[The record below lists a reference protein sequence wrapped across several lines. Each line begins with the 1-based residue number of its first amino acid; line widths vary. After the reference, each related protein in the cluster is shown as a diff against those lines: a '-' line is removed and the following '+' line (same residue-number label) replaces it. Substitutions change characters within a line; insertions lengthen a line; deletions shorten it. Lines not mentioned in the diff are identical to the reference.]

1 MPETIAPPFWHPAVK
16 GAFILD
22 WDGVLADTKLDFS
35 ALRQRYFGGRIV
47 PLIEAAENF
56 PPPVREEIRD
66 EVRRVEMEG
75 ADRAVPVPG
84 AHEFIA
90 WLRNCGKPWAVVS
103 RNCRNSILLAAERCG
118 IELPPVLLS
127 REDPAVKPEPE
138 ALFLAA
144 ERLGVAPG
152 DCVMVGDFIY
162 DMLGARRAVVRC
174 VLTGRGNVEW
184 GSLPHALQLSGGS
197 GGPLAPRTLG
207 VPQPRCGAGR
217 GPPSR
222 SESAPVGPAG
232 GGRAPPG
239 PQAGTAGRGL
249 SVRPEGFPAPN
260 GGLGGLEPSAP
271 PDRPSPSGGPAGGP
285 DPALALRAGPDRN
298 GPRTGGAVARHG
310 SRPLGYRSGRLSARH
325 IRPVGRCPSVMRER
339 HEGI

>member
-1 MPETIAPPFWHPAVK
+1 MLETIAPPFWHPAVK

-56 PPPVREEIRD
+56 PSPVREEIRD
-66 EVRRVEMEG
+66 EIRRVEMEG

-90 WLRNCGKPWAVVS
+90 WLRDCGKPWAVVS
-103 RNCRNSILLAAERCG
+103 RNCRDSILLAAERCG

-144 ERLGVAPG
+144 ERLGVAPD

-162 DMLGARRAVVRC
+162 DMLGARRAAVRC

-184 GSLPHALQLSGGS
+184 GGLADAAYPTLCSFLAALEAPSPLVPWEYRSLAAERGEDYLRAVNRRLWILPEAGALRQALRLARRGAVYLSVPKDARLRMEDWEDSSLPPRLIDR
-197 GGPLAPRTLG
+197 PLPEVLREVLTPRW
-207 VPQPRCGAGR
+207 PC
-217 GPPSR
+217 
-222 SESAPVGPAG
+222 
-232 GGRAPPG
+232 
-239 PQAGTAGRGL
+239 
-249 SVRPEGFPAPN
+249 VRVLTETDPAP
-260 GGLGGLEPSAP
+260 A
-271 PDRPSPSGGPAGGP
+271 
-285 DPALALRAGPDRN
+285 
-298 GPRTGGAVARHG
+298 
-310 SRPLGYRSGRLSARH
+310 RLS
-325 IRPVGRCPSVMRER
+325 PVPVPDLSDADPDAFLSDMSGMSGSDLPS
-339 HEGI
+339 

>member
-1 MPETIAPPFWHPAVK
+1 MLETIAPPFWHPAVK

-47 PLIEAAENF
+47 PLIEAAEAF

-90 WLRNCGKPWAVVS
+90 WLRDCGKPWAVVS
-103 RNCRNSILLAAERCG
+103 RNCRDSILLAAERCG
-118 IELPPVLLS
+118 IELPPILLS

-144 ERLGVAPG
+144 ERLGVAPD

-162 DMLGARRAVVRC
+162 DMLGARRAAVRC
-174 VLTGRGNVEW
+174 VLAGRDNVEW
-184 GSLPHALQLSGGS
+184 GGLADAAYPTLRGFLAALKAPSPLVPWEYRSLAAERGEDYLRAVNRRLWILSGAGALRQALRLARRGAVYLSVPKDARLRMEDWEDSSLPPRLIDRSLPEVLREVLVPRWPCVRVLTETDPAPARLSPVTVPDLSDADPDAFLSGMSGS
-197 GGPLAPRTLG
+197 DL
-207 VPQPRCGAGR
+207 
-217 GPPSR
+217 PS
-222 SESAPVGPAG
+222 
-232 GGRAPPG
+232 
-239 PQAGTAGRGL
+239 
-249 SVRPEGFPAPN
+249 
-260 GGLGGLEPSAP
+260 
-271 PDRPSPSGGPAGGP
+271 
-285 DPALALRAGPDRN
+285 
-298 GPRTGGAVARHG
+298 
-310 SRPLGYRSGRLSARH
+310 
-325 IRPVGRCPSVMRER
+325 
-339 HEGI
+339 

>member
-1 MPETIAPPFWHPAVK
+1 MLETIAPPFWHPAVK

-47 PLIEAAENF
+47 PLIEAAETF

-75 ADRAVPVPG
+75 ADRAAPVPG

-90 WLRNCGKPWAVVS
+90 WLRDCGKPWAVVS
-103 RNCRNSILLAAERCG
+103 RNCRDSILLAAERCG

-144 ERLGVAPG
+144 ERLGVAPD

-162 DMLGARRAVVRC
+162 DMLGARRAAVRC
-174 VLTGRGNVEW
+174 VLAGRDNVEW
-184 GSLPHALQLSGGS
+184 GGLADAAYPTLRGFLAALKTPSPLVPWEYRSLAAERGEDYLRAVNRRLWILPEAGALRQALRLARRGAVYLSVPKDARLRMEDWEDSSLPPRLIDRPLPEVLREVLVPRWPCVRVLTETDPVPARLSPVTVPDLSDADPDAFLSGMSGS
-197 GGPLAPRTLG
+197 DL
-207 VPQPRCGAGR
+207 
-217 GPPSR
+217 PS
-222 SESAPVGPAG
+222 
-232 GGRAPPG
+232 
-239 PQAGTAGRGL
+239 
-249 SVRPEGFPAPN
+249 
-260 GGLGGLEPSAP
+260 
-271 PDRPSPSGGPAGGP
+271 
-285 DPALALRAGPDRN
+285 
-298 GPRTGGAVARHG
+298 
-310 SRPLGYRSGRLSARH
+310 
-325 IRPVGRCPSVMRER
+325 
-339 HEGI
+339 